1 MWTAFLLVLTALI
14 FPLTAQEPLQEGP
27 EKPGRGFDPG
37 KTSGSNEEPPR
48 ISLSA
53 RVVPSSVSP
62 GENGTIEITYSI
74 PDGTYLAKQEQFFFF
89 TVDTA
94 GRLETGPLLY
104 PPGKEKDGLIIYTD
118 TVTIK
123 RDFFLSAD
131 APIGETKLSITA
143 GYQFCDENG
152 VCFIPEQEELHAAL
166 AVSETPAGTG
176 TAAGESARTSAA
188 GLGLAAVLRYLL
200 MALVGGI
207 LLNIMPCV
215 LPLLSVKALNLVNQS
230 NQDRRKILINSFA
243 YTGGILASFLIIA
256 GIVVA
261 LKLSGEL
268 IGWGFQFQNPG
279 FVIVLI
285 SVIFVFALS
294 MFDVFIITAPG
305 MNIAAK
311 ASSRSGYLGSFF
323 TGIFAVL
330 VATPCTAPF
339 LGAALGFAFTQP
351 PGIIFLILIVV
362 GIGLAFPFILLGIW
376 PAFIQ
381 KLPKPGNWM
390 NVFKEIMGFLLIAT
404 VLYMLNTLYH
414 QIGGANLLRV
424 IIFLGVLSFASRLY
438 GRFGKPG
445 STKLSQWISLAAAAA
460 IVVVFAFFILDFSY
474 APGAAQQGGV
484 ASAENPADGT
494 SGNQLAESSD
504 LETEGM
510 WQHFSPDV
518 VEKLRGENVPV
529 FISFTA
535 EWCTTCK
542 VNEATVLSTGTIK
555 NAFEKY
561 GIVPLKGDYTSRN
574 EEIGRWIE
582 RFGKA
587 GVPVNALF
595 VPGRDEAIVFPE
607 ILTKKMLLD
616 TFEEYL

>member
-1 MWTAFLLVLTALI
+1 MRQWTALLIVLTVLI
-14 FPLTAQEPLQEGP
+14 FPLTAQEPQPEGF
-27 EKPGRGFDPG
+27 EKPAQ
-37 KTSGSNEEPPR
+37 TSETNQETPR

-53 RVVPSSVSP
+53 HIVPSIVAP
-62 GENGTIEITYSI
+62 GDSGTIEITYAI
-74 PDGTYLAKQEQFFFF
+74 PEGAYLAKQEQFFFF
-89 TVDTA
+89 TVDTEDW
-94 GRLETGPLLY
+94 LDTGPVFY
-104 PPGKEKDGLIIYTD
+104 PAGTEKDGLTIYKKK
-118 TVTIK
+118 VTLE
-123 RDFFLSAD
+123 RDFSVAAD
-131 APIGETKLSITA
+131 APLGEKKLTITA

-152 VCFIPEQEELHAAL
+152 VCFIPQQEEL
-166 AVSETPAGTG
+166 AVKIDVAD
-176 TAAGESARTSAA
+176 TSAA
-188 GLGLAAVLRYLL
+188 GLGIGLATVLQYLL
-200 MALVGGI
+200 MALAGGI

-230 NQDRRKILINSFA
+230 NQDRKKILINSLV

-256 GIVVA
+256 GLVVA

-268 IGWGFQFQNPG
+268 VGWGFQFQNPG
-279 FVIVLI
+279 FVMVLI

-311 ASSRSGYLGSFF
+311 ASSRSGYLGSFL

-351 PGIIFLILIVV
+351 PLIIFLILIFV

-390 NVFKEIMGFLLIAT
+390 NIFKEIMGFLLLGT
-404 VLYMLNTLYH
+404 VIYMLNTLYH
-414 QIGGANLLRV
+414 QIGGANLVRV
-424 IIFLGVLSFASRLY
+424 LIFLGILSFASWIY

-445 STKLSQWISLAAAAA
+445 STKLSQWISLAAAVA
-460 IVVVFAFFILDFSY
+460 IVVVSASLILDFSNTS
-474 APGAAQQGGV
+474 GASGKGTA
-484 ASAENPADGT
+484 ASAGNPAGGT
-494 SGNQLAESSD
+494 SGNQLAEVTD
-504 LETEGM
+504 IDRDGM
-510 WQHFSPDV
+510 WQEFSPEV
-518 VEKLRGENVPV
+518 VERLRNENVPI

-535 EWCTTCK
+535 QWCTTCK
-542 VNEATVLSTGTIK
+542 VNEAIVLSTDDIQK
-555 NAFEKY
+555 AFENY
-561 GIVPLKGDYTSRN
+561 GIVPLKGDYTSRD
-574 EEIGRWIE
+574 EVIGRWIE

-595 VPGRDEAIVFPE
+595 VPGREEAIVFPE
-607 ILTKKMLLD
+607 ILTKKMLIEA
-616 TFEEYL
+616 FEERL

>member
-1 MWTAFLLVLTALI
+1 MRQWTALLIVLTVLI
-14 FPLTAQEPLQEGP
+14 FPLTAQEPQPEGF
-27 EKPGRGFDPG
+27 EKPAQGFEPAQ
-37 KTSGSNEEPPR
+37 TSETNQETPR

-53 RVVPSSVSP
+53 RIVPSIVVPGDS
-62 GENGTIEITYSI
+62 GTIEITYSI
-74 PDGTYLAKQEQFFFF
+74 PEGAYLAKQEQFFFF
-89 TVDTA
+89 TVDTEDW
-94 GRLETGPLLY
+94 LDTGPIFY
-104 PPGKEKDGLIIYTD
+104 PAGTEKDGLTIYKEK
-118 TVTIK
+118 VTLG
-123 RDFFLSAD
+123 RDFSVAAD
-131 APIGETKLSITA
+131 APLGEKKLSITA

-152 VCFIPEQEELHAAL
+152 VCFIPRQEEL
-166 AVSETPAGTG
+166 AVRLDVAD
-176 TAAGESARTSAA
+176 TSAA
-188 GLGLAAVLRYLL
+188 GLGIGLATVLQYLL
-200 MALVGGI
+200 MALAGGI

-230 NQDRRKILINSFA
+230 NQDRRKILINSLV

-256 GIVVA
+256 GLVVA

-268 IGWGFQFQNPG
+268 VGWGFQFQNPG
-279 FVIVLI
+279 FVMVLI

-311 ASSRSGYLGSFF
+311 ASSRSGYLGSFL

-351 PGIIFLILIVV
+351 PLIIFLILIFV

-390 NVFKEIMGFLLIAT
+390 NIFKEIMGFLLLGT
-404 VLYMLNTLYH
+404 VIYMLNTLYH
-414 QIGGANLLRV
+414 QIGGANLVRV
-424 IIFLGVLSFASRLY
+424 LIFLGILSFASWIY

-445 STKLSQWISLAAAAA
+445 STKLSQWISLAAAVA
-460 IVVVFAFFILDFSY
+460 IVVFSASLILDFSNTS
-474 APGAAQQGGV
+474 GV
-484 ASAENPADGT
+484 SGKGTAGSAGNPAGGT
-494 SGNQLAESSD
+494 SGNQLSEVTD
-504 LETEGM
+504 IDRDGM
-510 WQHFSPDV
+510 WRKFSPDV
-518 VEKLRGENVPV
+518 VERLRDENVPV

-535 EWCTTCK
+535 QWCTTCK
-542 VNEATVLSTGTIK
+542 VNEATVLSTDDIQK
-555 NAFEKY
+555 AFESY
-561 GIVPLKGDYTSRN
+561 GIVPLKGDYTSRD
-574 EEIGRWIE
+574 EVIGRWIE

-595 VPGRDEAIVFPE
+595 VPGREEAIVFPE
-607 ILTKKMLLD
+607 ILTKKMLIEA
-616 TFEEYL
+616 FEERL